1 MRLISVKS
9 VVQIYLSLNK
19 QKFNT
24 ILLQRLKKT
33 EYSKTFSLKVKR
45 TAHNGKDVSSI
56 PIYFFI

>member
-33 EYSKTFSLKVKR
+33 EYSKTFSLK
-45 TAHNGKDVSSI
+45 GKTYRS
-56 PIYFFI
+56 